1 MRIGGADER
10 AAVGIEEL
18 AVHRGDLRV
27 GDARPLGGLGGGAAE
42 AAREVREDVALDRE
56 EGGEVRRLDGRETD
70 ERGGVVPARVVAVVV
85 FAEAVAVAVAVVEPP
100 ARPAGE
106 RAVDFGEA
114 RVGDVRG
121 GHHAAQRPAVD
132 RGLEEAADD
141 GALAD
146 GVRERAVLGLQ
157 VEGGQERVPRQ
168 VGADRREGDGVE
180 AVVPAPE
187 AVHPVLG
194 HEERVAAEVAG
205 LRDGEA
211 PEQVGGGGARLREL
225 RRRGGDAGE
234 ERPEVGGLRGAGGVE
249 VVGRHGAVPF
259 AGVFADR
266 NLQRTGG
273 KAPRTPGDQV
283 RGHREGVAAV
293 PAGVV
298 GDEAAGAG
306 GEEKLDA
313 VLVRVGEEER
323 VEAAA
328 LGEEVEAQA
337 EAGAVG
343 AREDRGGVR
352 EDELPRARGAFGAE
366 GLGMRLVALEG
377 ERGAVGA
384 ERDEVR
390 DERLVAARAELAEEE
405 AGGVLAPP
413 VVLLVDAE
421 GEVGAGRAERN
432 EDRVDVHARNSTGCE
447 ARLQPPPRRAH
458 RIPLQHQA
466 YDVYLQ

>member
-1 MRIGGADER
+1 M
-10 AAVGIEEL
+10 
-18 AVHRGDLRV
+18 
-27 GDARPLGGLGGGAAE
+27 
-42 AAREVREDVALDRE
+42 
-56 EGGEVRRLDGRETD
+56 
-70 ERGGVVPARVVAVVV
+70 VV

-114 RVGDVRG
+114 RVGNVRG

-211 PEQVGGGGARLREL
+211 PEQVRGGGARLREL
-225 RRRGGDAGE
+225 RRRGGDARE

-259 AGVFADR
+259 AGVFADGELR
-266 NLQRTGG
+266 RRSAGMLNAECRMLNG
-273 KAPRTPGDQV
+273 PGVWRDQAG
-283 RGHREGVAAV
+283 GHREGVAAV

-306 GEEKLDA
+306 GEEELDA

-323 VEAAA
+323 AVGRGGAGRGHGEEHMEAAA

-390 DERLVAARAELAEEE
+390 DERLVAARAKLAEEE

-432 EDRVDVHARNSTGCE
+432 EDRVDVHARNSTGCV

-466 YDVYLQ
+466 YDEYLQ